1 MFRLNRSNSE
11 ICEISKSFSK
21 HIDKT
26 EIPGCSKLIGKK
38 TVIVMIGLPVY
49 LGYNILIC
57 IGSWKKLYCENASQ
71 VFKLGWL

>member
-11 ICEISKSFSK
+11 ICEISKSFSN

-26 EIPGCSKLIGKK
+26 EIPGSSKLIGKK

-49 LGYNILIC
+49 LGYNILI
-57 IGSWKKLYCENASQ
+57 
-71 VFKLGWL
+71 